1 MKRWGLALLSAMT
14 VFVTAQADD
23 AVISEVSAYPL
34 SQIEHVSRA
43 QQGERLYPMDGVR
56 RIGGRLRMDDSL
68 VVDGLWERITYRLP
82 SHHRGVD
89 AFEKAR
95 KELQSQQGQL
105 LFWCEGRECGSSNI
119 WANDVFQRSRLYG
132 PEAQQAY
139 ALVRLPEQPERLIA
153 LYAATRGTG
162 ESLLYVERMQ
172 PEQPI
177 QAVYPKPATL
187 LRQLRDA
194 GELRLPNLTNVDEG
208 WVTRL
213 ADIFQLDATLRVRL
227 EGAKAADWKAALL
240 AARVRPS
247 QVLSETNENAGL
259 SIYWLR

>member
-1 MKRWGLALLSAMT
+1 MKRLRLALLSVLMGLA
-14 VFVTAQADD
+14 TAQADE
-23 AVISEVSAYPL
+23 AVIAQVTAYPL
-34 SQIEHVSRA
+34 SKVEHASPA
-43 QQGERLYPMDGVR
+43 QQGERLYPMDAVR

-68 VVDGLWERITYRLP
+68 VVEGLWERITYRLP
-82 SHHRGVD
+82 SHHQGVE

-105 LFWCEGRECGSSNI
+105 LYWCEGRECGSSNV
-119 WANDVFQRSRLYG
+119 WANDIFQRSRLYG

-139 ALVRLPEQPERLIA
+139 ALVRLPSQPEQLIA

-172 PEQPI
+172 SEQPM

-187 LRQLRDA
+187 LRELRDA
-194 GELRLPNLTNVDEG
+194 GELSLPNLTSVDEG
-208 WVTRL
+208 WVSRL
-213 ADIFQLDATLRVRL
+213 ADVFQLDATLRVRL
-227 EGAKAADWKAALL
+227 EGAEAAEWKAALL

-247 QVLSETNENAGL
+247 QILSETNDNAGL
-259 SIYWLR
+259 TIYWLR